1 MSKKKSL
8 FVTILVSVLTVAVLY
23 GLHDMNRN
31 IFSILVGIL
40 AVYGFLNGA
49 ANFCGWLGKEP
60 VLLPAHVKSDDDI
73 QIDVSTYDDILAEMR
88 GEVDG

>member
-8 FVTILVSVLTVAVLY
+8 FVTVLVSVLTAAVLY
-23 GLHDMNRN
+23 GLHSMNKTV
-31 IFSILVGIL
+31 FVILVGIL
-40 AVYGFLNGA
+40 AVYGFLNAG
-49 ANFCGWLGKEP
+49 ANFCHWLGKEP

-88 GEVDG
+88 GEANE